1 MENDMDGI
9 DDIDEVMNNG
19 EMDDQNDNSIQS
31 EIVGDKFNQYVVFTL
46 NTGQSIIAYLY
57 ADPMYTIG
65 SIDIQDMPP
74 LGKKFSTQKN
84 GSVAFGSHF
93 QNTILKLSVK
103 KDKQL
108 YVNMRNIL
116 ASTDNVVIQRGGV
129 VVSADG
135 NKGYIWLSAAGT
147 YEDIELQDKE
157 AVAINSGIYLV
168 NTEPPMINDNGN
180 NIVKGPCTLK
190 IQTKNIKK
198 LINPAQGSDKSLTMS
213 QNSGPAQQQSAP
225 MQQAPQGQPSQMAA
239 KPPVQ
244 SQQSEQPAQK
254 KGWLAS
260 LFGMK
265 GGSSLAKLNKQGFP
279 ETLFEGGSIRSVLRN
294 I

>member
-1 MENDMDGI
+1 MENDMDDM
-9 DDIDEVMNNG
+9 DDIHELMNNG
-19 EMDDQNDNSIQS
+19 EMDDQNDNLIRS
-31 EIVGDKFNQYVVFTL
+31 EIVGEKFNQHVVFTL
-46 NTGQSIIAYLY
+46 NKNQSIIGYLY

-65 SIDIQDMPP
+65 PIKIIDMPP
-74 LGKKFSTQKN
+74 LGKKFTTEDN
-84 GSVAFGSHF
+84 GSVAFGSPF
-93 QNTILKLSVK
+93 QNTILKMSVK

-116 ASTDNVVIQRGGV
+116 ASTDNVVIQRGGIV
-129 VVSADG
+129 KSSDG

-168 NTEPPMINDNGN
+168 NTEPPSINDNGN

-198 LINPAQGSDKSLTMS
+198 LINTVQGSDKSVTMS
-213 QNSGPAQQQSAP
+213 SLQNSGNVQQSQQQLE
-225 MQQAPQGQPSQMAA
+225 QPTQMAA
-239 KPPVQ
+239 KPLQQV
-244 SQQSEQPAQK
+244 QSEQNEQPTPK
-254 KGWLAS
+254 KSWLANF
-260 LFGMK
+260 FGMK
-265 GGSSLAKLNKQGFP
+265 GGGSLGRLNTNGFP